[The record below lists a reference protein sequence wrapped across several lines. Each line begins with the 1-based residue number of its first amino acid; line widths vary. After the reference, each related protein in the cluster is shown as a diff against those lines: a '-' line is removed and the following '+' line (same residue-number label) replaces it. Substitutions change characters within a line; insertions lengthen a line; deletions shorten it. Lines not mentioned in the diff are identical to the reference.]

1 MKNIIYKFK
10 IYGFKKIIIF
20 AFAEIKNRLLMQLIY
35 KSFSQ
40 KGEDIMIDKILGNK
54 KIGCYIDIGA
64 NDPHRFSN
72 TKRFYNRGWT
82 GVNIEP
88 DPKCYQ
94 KLVNNRK
101 RDINL
106 NLGIGDIEANL
117 TFYKLIPDTL
127 STFSKVEFDNC
138 IKQGYKLNEVIS
150 VDVIKLQEIFKK
162 YFINKT
168 VDFLTIDTE
177 GFDMQVLQGNNW
189 SKYRPTLICIESI
202 NHGYSDGNTEKSD
215 SIEKYLNNVSYNKIF
230 DNKLNSIYI
239 NIIKDSSLK

>member
-1 MKNIIYKFK
+1 MKNFFYKFK

-20 AFAEIKNRLLMQLIY
+20 AFAELKNRLLMQLVY

-54 KIGCYIDIGA
+54 KMGCYIDIGA
-64 NDPHRFSN
+64 NDPHRFNN

-94 KLVNNRK
+94 KIVTNRK

-106 NLGIGDIEANL
+106 NLGIGDIEENL

-138 IKQGYKLNEVIS
+138 IKQGYKLDEIIN
-150 VDVIKLQEIFKK
+150 VDLIKLQEIFKK
-162 YFINKT
+162 YFTNKT

-177 GFDMQVLQGNNW
+177 GFDIQVLQGNDW
-189 SKYRPTLICIESI
+189 SKYRPTLICIESVE
-202 NHGYSDGNTEKSD
+202 HVCSDGNTKKSD
-215 SIEKYLNNVSYNKIF
+215 SIEKYLNNVGYNKIF
-230 DNKLNSIYI
+230 DNNLNSIYI
-239 NIIKDSSLK
+239 NTDDDRILL